1 MATRLETEAFEF
13 YEKYRQ
19 KGMALSSDAELLR
32 KLGEEFGELAEAIV
46 NGAEKEICYEAADI
60 HLILI
65 DLLMRKGKS
74 LSVCSGVKLDIVKE
88 RWANINK

>member
-1 MATRLETEAFEF
+1 MTTRLEMEAFSF
-13 YEKYRQ
+13 YEEHRKTGQ
-19 KGMALSSDAELLR
+19 ALSTDAELIR
-32 KLGEEFGELAEAIV
+32 KLGEEFGELAEAIA
-46 NGAEKEICYEAADI
+46 NKDDKAICFEAADI

-65 DLLMRKGKS
+65 DLLMRKDKS